1 VNPVNSSPPDD
12 PPEPTGIVL
21 DTPDP
26 PDDLP
31 YADFE
36 DYRARELL
44 GVNGIEPNRD
54 SVLAALRHGEPVL
67 QGAAAHTAAALG
79 LTEAIPDLK
88 HLVETSDDLVKTEAG
103 YGLVRLG
110 LDEYRQILK
119 EALRSRPDAN
129 LSPAVAAGDLARLGD
144 PSGFPVLATC
154 FEVDNL
160 IVRMIAC
167 KQLLFFVPFHDTKT
181 SDGQRID
188 VYDLFKRASADPH
201 PDVRLLAARQLS
213 ELETPEALR
222 LLHAG

>member
-1 VNPVNSSPPDD
+1 MNSPPPDD

-44 GVNGIEPNRD
+44 RVNGIELKRD
-54 SVLAALRHGEPVL
+54 SVLAALQQGDPVL
-67 QGAAAHTAAALG
+67 QGAAAHTVAALG
-79 LTEAIPDLK
+79 LTEAIPALK
-88 HLVETSDDLVKTEAG
+88 RLVETSDDLVRTEAG

-110 LDEYRQILK
+110 LDEYRDILK

-144 PSGFPVLATC
+144 PSGFPVLAMC

-181 SDGQRID
+181 SDGRRMD
-188 VYDLFKRASADPH
+188 VYALFERALADPH
-201 PDVRLLAARQLS
+201 PDVRRLVARQLS
-213 ELETPEALR
+213 ELGTAEALR
-222 LLHAG
+222 LLHRG